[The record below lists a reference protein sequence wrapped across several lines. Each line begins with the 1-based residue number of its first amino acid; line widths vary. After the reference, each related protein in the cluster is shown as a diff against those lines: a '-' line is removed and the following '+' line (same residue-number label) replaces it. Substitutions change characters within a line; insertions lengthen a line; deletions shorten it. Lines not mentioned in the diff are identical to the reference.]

1 MLIIVQMFHILQS
14 IPHYV
19 HTHNVIYQYIDKFI
33 KNILLLDFLGI
44 IPIVKAKHSLF
55 LSLSPPLF
63 YSFYGAG
70 DQTQTLF
77 LWCRGFTPPAL
88 QWLIFVAIFQEVIQ
102 NSVATTLQGLTIGE
116 VKAFYSFH
124 QL

>member
-1 MLIIVQMFHILQS
+1 MFHILQS

-19 HTHNVIYQYIDKFI
+19 HTHNVIYQYIHKFI

-44 IPIVKAKHSLF
+44 ISIVKAKHSLF

-63 YSFYGAG
+63 YSF
-70 DQTQTLF
+70 LWCWRPNSNPF

-102 NSVATTLQGLTIGE
+102 NSVATTLQGLPIEE